1 MPAAKHKSL
10 PRDWRGIQYVKVTLG
25 TGYSVPVKVPRLED
39 DFHHLSQA
47 MVMEHVFSTLKATN
61 GSWNEA
67 LAALATGTHEAIA
80 GLAEKDCR
88 ALASWLLHRLCM
100 NKLEEIV
107 EHLRKDARKQGH
119 RRGGRTK
126 RSRG

>member
-1 MPAAKHKSL
+1 
-10 PRDWRGIQYVKVTLG
+10 LG
-25 TGYSVPVKVPRLED
+25 TGYGVPVKVARLEN
-39 DFHHLSQA
+39 DFRHLSQA

-67 LAALATGTHEAIA
+67 LAALATGTHEAIS
-80 GLAEKDCR
+80 GLAENDCR

-107 EHLRKDARKQGH
+107 AQLREDDRKQGH
-119 RRGGRTK
+119 RRGGRSK